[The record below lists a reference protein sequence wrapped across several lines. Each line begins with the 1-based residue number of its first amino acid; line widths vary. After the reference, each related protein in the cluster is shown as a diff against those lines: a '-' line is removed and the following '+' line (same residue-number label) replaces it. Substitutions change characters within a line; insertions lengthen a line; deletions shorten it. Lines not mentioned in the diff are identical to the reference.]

1 MEDFLFP
8 GKGGPTTGI
17 TRNTG
22 DAMTVAKGFECD
34 SPMQLNSPPA
44 EPQTDDEND
53 TDMKNADAES
63 PQKPCQYTSRFAK
76 ANNVINHHLNTDEQQ
91 QPQPV
96 DVLTSGGKGHFSKL
110 SQTLSKS
117 YRDSDYT
124 FRERVPFGES
134 DEYVPGMDF
143 TQQQS
148 DNKSDTNT
156 NISEPA
162 SVVSPRRSDTGEF
175 RDISTG
181 SSSVDLAAS
190 AAASVDWKSLPF
202 STRKKLRSAIA
213 EMQMSPLNTVSSPM
227 SISHKDD
234 QIANSLFS
242 PQSFGQNSYGG
253 SVGPPPAIPFS
264 KRRSRNN
271 TLLNTT
277 QDSASSA
284 ASSPAQNFLA
294 KFSSPSVS
302 RSASVNMGH
311 MTTLGS
317 QPEGMVAGT
326 PSGNADFSLTADAL
340 TGEEIGRYTLGQ
352 KIGYGGFSD
361 VYEADCKSLRGG
373 EPNKPKACKVVKKN
387 ANLAARTSESDLSG
401 MDSAS
406 ADSSAFNS
414 RRNSNSIGSLQDNSV
429 IVSEEHLQMLQEV
442 NIWRTLRHP
451 NVLDLEYV
459 YEDNRA
465 IYCFTSKIMGGTLFD
480 LVKHNRQGID
490 VETARQYAFQLAC
503 AMSYLHE
510 SMHIVHRDIKL
521 ENCLLDPQDD
531 GSYNL
536 LVCDFG
542 MSDYIN
548 QDGEHENSRRQN
560 RPIGP
565 STYSSTLRG
574 GSTTANGT
582 ATPVPSTPSSQ
593 GGSVKRDNL
602 GSLPYAA
609 PELLCTAEPIYHP
622 SVDIWS
628 FGVVV
633 YALLV
638 GNLPFTHSFVPKLR
652 GLIQNAQW
660 DRELLKS
667 KLGDDNEDWVEL
679 LEKCLTVDPEE
690 RASIRQVLTSSVF
703 ESLAEALVSD
713 TQ

>member
-17 TRNTG
+17 TRNAG
-22 DAMTVAKGFECD
+22 DVMTVAKGFECD

-53 TDMKNADAES
+53 TDMKDVITGTDVQS
-63 PQKPCQYTSRFAK
+63 PQQPCQYTSRFAK
-76 ANNVINHHLNTDEQQ
+76 ANNFNKLTEE
-91 QPQPV
+91 PQPV
-96 DVLTSGGKGHFSKL
+96 DVLGKGHFSKL

-148 DNKSDTNT
+148 DTKSDTNT
-156 NISEPA
+156 NLSGPA
-162 SVVSPRRSDTGEF
+162 SVASPRRSDTGEF
-175 RDISTG
+175 NSSTG

-227 SISHKDD
+227 SISVKDD
-234 QIANSLFS
+234 HVANSLFS

-253 SVGPPPAIPFS
+253 SAGAPPAIPFS

-271 TLLNTT
+271 TLLNST
-277 QDSASSA
+277 DNMSSA
-284 ASSPAQNFLA
+284 ASSPAANFLA

-317 QPEGMVAGT
+317 QPEGCVAGT
-326 PSGNADFSLTADAL
+326 PTGNAEFSLTADAL

-361 VYEADCKSLRGG
+361 VYEAECKSLRGG
-373 EPNKPKACKVVKKN
+373 EPNKTKACKVVKKN
-387 ANLAARTSESDLSG
+387 AKLVGRTSESDLSG
-401 MDSAS
+401 MDSA
-406 ADSSAFNS
+406 DSSSANS
-414 RRNSNSIGSLQDNSV
+414 RRNSNSITSLQDCG
-429 IVSEEHLQMLQEV
+429 IVSDEHLQMLQEV

-510 SMHIVHRDIKL
+510 SMHIVHRDVKL

-548 QDGEHENSRRQN
+548 LDEEHENSRRQN

-593 GGSVKRDNL
+593 GGSMKRDNL

-609 PELLCTAEPIYHP
+609 PELLSTSEPIYHP

-660 DRELLKS
+660 DRDLLRS
-667 KLGDDNEDWVEL
+667 KLGEDDEDWIEL

-690 RASIRQVLTSSVF
+690 RATVRQILTSSVF

>member
-17 TRNTG
+17 TRNPG
-22 DAMTVAKGFECD
+22 DVMVAKGFECD

-53 TDMKNADAES
+53 MNTDAQS
-63 PQKPCQYTSRFAK
+63 PQKSCQYTSRFAK
-76 ANNVINHHLNTDEQQ
+76 ANTYNNLTEEQA
-91 QPQPV
+91 QPV
-96 DVLTSGGKGHFSKL
+96 DVLGKGHFSKL

-148 DNKSDTNT
+148 DTKSDTNT
-156 NISEPA
+156 NVSGPA
-162 SVVSPRRSDTGEF
+162 SVASPRRSDTGEF
-175 RDISTG
+175 RDSSTG

-234 QIANSLFS
+234 TIANSLFS
-242 PQSFGQNSYGG
+242 PQSFGNSYGG
-253 SVGPPPAIPFS
+253 SAGPPPAIPFS

-271 TLLNTT
+271 TLMNSA
-277 QDSASSA
+277 QDPASSA

-302 RSASVNMGH
+302 RSASVNMGN

-326 PSGNADFSLTADAL
+326 PTGNAEFSLTADAL

-387 ANLAARTSESDLSG
+387 AKLAARTSESDLSG
-401 MDSAS
+401 MESN
-406 ADSSAFNS
+406 DSSAYNS
-414 RRNSNSIGSLQDNSV
+414 RRNSNSVGSLQESV

-548 QDGEHENSRRQN
+548 QDEEHENSRRQN

-574 GSTTANGT
+574 GTTTANGT

-609 PELLCTAEPIYHP
+609 PELLSTAEPIYHP

-628 FGVVV
+628 YGVVV

-667 KLGDDNEDWVEL
+667 KLGEDDGDWVEL
-679 LEKCLTVDPEE
+679 LEKCLTVDPME
-690 RASIRQVLTSSVF
+690 RATVRQVLTSSVF

-713 TQ
+713 VPQ

>member
-8 GKGGPTTGI
+8 GKSGPTTGI
-17 TRNTG
+17 TRNTT
-22 DAMTVAKGFECD
+22 DVMTVAKGFECD

-53 TDMKNADAES
+53 THMTTDDQPS

-76 ANNVINHHLNTDEQQ
+76 ANTFNSLK
-91 QPQPV
+91 V
-96 DVLTSGGKGHFSKL
+96 DDHTKPADVVGGGKGHFSKL

-148 DNKSDTNT
+148 DTKSDTNT
-156 NISEPA
+156 NLSGPA
-162 SVVSPRRSDTGEF
+162 SVTSPRRSDTGEF

-271 TLLNTT
+271 TLLNST
-277 QDSASSA
+277 QDSASSV

-311 MTTLGS
+311 MTSLGS
-317 QPEGMVAGT
+317 QPEGCVAGT
-326 PSGNADFSLTADAL
+326 PNGNADFSLAADAL

-361 VYEADCKSLRGG
+361 VYEADCKALRGE
-373 EPNKPKACKVVKKN
+373 EPSKTKACKVVKKKSSQ
-387 ANLAARTSESDLSG
+387 LAARTSESDLSG
-401 MDSAS
+401 MESS
-406 ADSSAFNS
+406 DSSAFNS
-414 RRNSNSIGSLQDNSV
+414 RRNSNSVGSTHDTSASV

-459 YEDNRA
+459 YEDSRA

-503 AMSYLHE
+503 AMSYMHE

-548 QDGEHENSRRQN
+548 QDEEHENSRRQN

-609 PELLCTAEPIYHP
+609 PELLSTSEPIYHP

-628 FGVVV
+628 YGVVV

-667 KLGDDNEDWVEL
+667 KLGDDDDDWLEL
-679 LEKCLTVDPEE
+679 LEMCLTVDPEE
-690 RASIRQVLTSSVF
+690 RASVRQVLTSSVF

>member
-8 GKGGPTTGI
+8 GKSGPTTGI
-17 TRNTG
+17 TRNPD

-44 EPQTDDEND
+44 EPQTDDDND
-53 TDMKNADAES
+53 TDMNAETQS

-76 ANNVINHHLNTDEQQ
+76 ANTFNNLKADE

-96 DVLTSGGKGHFSKL
+96 DVLGGGAGKGHFSRL

-143 TQQQS
+143 TQQQG
-148 DNKSDTNT
+148 DTKSDATTNL
-156 NISEPA
+156 SGPA
-162 SVVSPRRSDTGEF
+162 SVASPRRSDTGEF

-234 QIANSLFS
+234 HIANSLFS

-271 TLLNTT
+271 TLLNST

-302 RSASVNMGH
+302 RSASVNMGN

-317 QPEGMVAGT
+317 QPEGVVAGT
-326 PSGNADFSLTADAL
+326 PSGNAEFSLTADAL

-387 ANLAARTSESDLSG
+387 ARLAARTSESDLSS
-401 MDSAS
+401 MES

-414 RRNSNSIGSLQDNSV
+414 RRNSNSVGSINDTSRSA
-429 IVSEEHLQMLQEV
+429 IVPSEEHLQMLQEV

-480 LVKHNRQGID
+480 LVKNNRQGID

-548 QDGEHENSRRQN
+548 QDEEHENSRRQN

-574 GSTTANGT
+574 GTTTANGT

-609 PELLCTAEPIYHP
+609 PELLSTAEPIYHP

-628 FGVVV
+628 YGVVV

-667 KLGDDNEDWVEL
+667 KLGDGNDDWVEL

>member
-1 MEDFLFP
+1 MDDFLFP

-17 TRNTG
+17 TRTT
-22 DAMTVAKGFECD
+22 DETMTVSKGFECD

-44 EPQTDDEND
+44 EPQTDDFDE
-53 TDMKNADAES
+53 A
-63 PQKPCQYTSRFAK
+63 PHKPCQYTSRFARSYRDGETRLEEEEP
-76 ANNVINHHLNTDEQQ
+76 ASDQF
-91 QPQPV
+91 
-96 DVLTSGGKGHFSKL
+96 DRGHFSRL

-117 YRDSDYT
+117 YRDTDYT

-143 TQQQS
+143 TQHS
-148 DNKSDTNT
+148 LPSG
-156 NISEPA
+156 PP
-162 SVVSPRRSDTGEF
+162 SVTSPRRSDTGEF
-175 RDISTG
+175 LNESTG
-181 SSSVDLAAS
+181 SSSVDLAS

-202 STRKKLRSAIA
+202 STRKKLRSAISD
-213 EMQMSPLNTVSSPM
+213 MQMSPLNTVSSPVA
-227 SISHKDD
+227 ISHKEE
-234 QIANSLFS
+234 ISNSLFS
-242 PQSFGQNSYGG
+242 PQSQGQSFGG
-253 SVGPPPAIPFS
+253 SHGPPPAIPFS

-271 TLLNTT
+271 TLLTS
-277 QDSASSA
+277 QASSDSV

-311 MTTLGS
+311 NLGCT
-317 QPEGMVAGT
+317 QEGLVTGA
-326 PSGNADFSLTADAL
+326 AEFSLTADAL
-340 TGEEIGRYTLGQ
+340 TGEEIGLYTLGQ

-361 VYEADCKSLRGG
+361 VYEALCRSRGG
-373 EPNKPKACKVVKKN
+373 ENKPKACKVVKKN
-387 ANLAARTSESDLSG
+387 VPRSPTGASEGESG
-401 MDSAS
+401 AESTDAS
-406 ADSSAFNS
+406 SDSSAFNS
-414 RRNSNSIGSLQDNSV
+414 RRNSTISDSINSTMNSTA
-429 IVSEEHLQMLQEV
+429 EHLQMLQEV
-442 NIWRTLRHP
+442 NIWRGLRHP

-490 VETARQYAFQLAC
+490 VEQARQYAFQLAC
-503 AMSYLHE
+503 ALSYLHE
-510 SMHIVHRDIKL
+510 TMHIVHRDVKL

-531 GSYNL
+531 GTFNL

-548 QDGEHENSRRQN
+548 QDEEHENSRRNN
-560 RPIGP
+560 RAIGP

-574 GSTTANGT
+574 GSATANGT
-582 ATPVPSTPSSQ
+582 ATPVPGTPSSQ

-609 PELLCTAEPIYHP
+609 PELLSTAEPIYNP
-622 SVDIWS
+622 SVDMWS

-660 DRELLKS
+660 DRELVMAKTNDS
-667 KLGDDNEDWVEL
+667 DWVDL
-679 LEKCLTVDPEE
+679 LEQCLCVNAGE
-690 RASIRQVLTSSVF
+690 RANVRKVLGSAVF